1 MTKTRQDNN
10 VTNRIDLVYA
20 KNDSKLSG
28 LIRPG
33 AIYDEIGQD
42 NDVTDLPRTVYV
54 KNKTKISLLTK
65 LGAVYHKNQTKQ
77 LHN

>member
-33 AIYDEIGQD
+33 AIYDEIG
-42 NDVTDLPRTVYV
+42 
-54 KNKTKISLLTK
+54 
-65 LGAVYHKNQTKQ
+65 
-77 LHN
+77 